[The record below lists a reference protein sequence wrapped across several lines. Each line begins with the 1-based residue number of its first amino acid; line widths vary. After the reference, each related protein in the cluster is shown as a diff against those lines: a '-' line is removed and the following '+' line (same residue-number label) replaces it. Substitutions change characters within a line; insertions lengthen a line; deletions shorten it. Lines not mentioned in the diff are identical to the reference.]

1 MSLENLH
8 HSHISGENDE
18 KIMAPEELRLDSPE
32 SRALGVSRP
41 QRPQGFYTSSGDLN
55 NVSSNTA
62 EDESSEASV
71 ADLVN

>member
-1 MSLENLH
+1 
-8 HSHISGENDE
+8 
-18 KIMAPEELRLDSPE
+18 MAPEELRLDSPE
-32 SRALGVSRP
+32 SRTLGVSRP